1 MNYNPFIV
9 NISEPYEPDY
19 GRDGLLPLSKRE
31 EMTKVAL
38 EASWHT
44 REPITEIQ
52 CVIFKPL
59 TPNQQGPRTDTV
71 ESRIWGMGWLPHH
84 HFSGAD
90 DGEYSPLE
98 VSDDYYE
105 DIYKRTL
112 EYMKE
117 IIGTSLPDPWRVG
130 WIEMKIIHSVR
141 SEQDLENLDY
151 IDTRKIRYRY
161 SLCGTQYWF
170 QGLPTENTE
179 WTFVIDQLPNAKPRP
194 PLP

>member
-1 MNYNPFIV
+1 
-9 NISEPYEPDY
+9 
-19 GRDGLLPLSKRE
+19 
-31 EMTKVAL
+31 MTTVAL

-44 REPITEIQ
+44 REPITEIH

-59 TPNQQGPRTDTV
+59 TPNQQGPRSDNV
-71 ESRIWGMGWLPHH
+71 ESRSWGYGWLPHH
-84 HFSGAD
+84 HFSGAG

-98 VSDDYYE
+98 MSDDYYE
-105 DIYKRTL
+105 DIYKTTL
-112 EYMKE
+112 QYMKE

-151 IDTRKIRYRY
+151 IDTRKIGYRY

-170 QGLPTENTE
+170 RALPTENTE
-179 WTFVIDQLPNAKPRP
+179 WTFVIEKSPNAKPRP